1 MKNNKFKNIRLKNRL
16 CYYFHDIIKFEDF
29 DFGNILIDKKSSENI
44 LILTYKTL
52 YEILIGPKSFCIRFN

>member
-16 CYYFHDIIKFEDF
+16 CYYFHDIIKLEDF
-29 DFGNILIDKKSSENI
+29 DFGNILIDKKSCENI

-52 YEILIGPKSFCIRFN
+52 YKILIGPKSFCIRFN